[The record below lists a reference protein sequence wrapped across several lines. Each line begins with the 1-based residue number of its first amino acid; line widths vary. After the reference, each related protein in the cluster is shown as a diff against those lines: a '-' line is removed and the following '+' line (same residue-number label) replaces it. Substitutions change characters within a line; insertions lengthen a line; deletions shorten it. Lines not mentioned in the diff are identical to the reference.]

1 MQETPFSLYITVRKK
16 LLADQTAPAE
26 NMLYSEMK
34 DKYDVFFQ
42 NKKDVTKL
50 LVMKEME
57 FKDCEEVKKLFKIWI

>member
-1 MQETPFSLYITVRKK
+1 MQETPFSLHITVRKK
-16 LLADQTAPAE
+16 LLADQSALAE

-34 DKYDVFFQ
+34 DKYDVFVQ

-57 FKDCEEVKKLFKIWI
+57 FKDCEEVKKLFKI